1 VVRRQHFLTCA
12 FAVRRLGGTL
22 TRDTDPAVQ
31 DLRFVPL
38 AELDRYL
45 PHPSLGAPIRYW
57 LAHPKESARY
67 WFFPEYTA
75 E

>member
-1 VVRRQHFLTCA
+1 
-12 FAVRRLGGTL
+12 
-22 TRDTDPAVQ
+22 VQ

-38 AELDRYL
+38 AELDQDL
-45 PHPSLGAPIRYW
+45 PHASLGAPIRYW
-57 LAHPKESARY
+57 LTHPEESARY